1 MKAKKCI
8 ALLLAASLTASLF
21 SACGSANND
30 SSSSESESAGSSAA
44 SGSTGTAEDGGDP
57 AFQKF
62 DEVVEVGRREDLH
75 LGDRLLHGRVG
86 AWIVRKDTDSVPRR
100 SFTQATSASTVRS
113 PS

>member
-21 SACGSANND
+21 SACGAANND
-30 SSSSESESAGSSAA
+30 SSSSESESSGSSAA

-62 DEVVEVGRREDLH
+62 DEVVEVHIGQA
-75 LGDRLLHGRVG
+75 VST
-86 AWIVRKDTDSVPRR
+86 TDSLPEGLSVENNQYTDYLLEN
-100 SFTQATSASTVRS
+100 FNIKVVVD
-113 PS
+113 